1 MRSKSLCDFKSVSVL
16 GASGKMGRGIVL
28 LLVQLFFKLN
38 FKQKNTFKLVAIDL
52 SEEGLK
58 SMLSYIKAQSLKYAE
73 RNSDEITELYVEDF
87 PNDSE
92 EEYFKKYS
100 VDLLNYIQ
108 TSVSIESAI
117 HSELIFEAVV
127 EKLEIK
133 VEIIRKIESKT
144 TQEPFYFTNT
154 SSIPIRLIEQK
165 ALVKGRIIG
174 FHFYNPPPVQ
184 KLLEIIKTEN
194 CLKEMELLAE
204 KIAGSLKKTI
214 VYAPD
219 FTGFIGNGQFIRE
232 VSYAIG
238 LVERLVLI
246 NGLTN
251 AIYMVNEVTKRLLLR
266 PMGIFEVI
274 DYVGINV
281 CQFIM
286 EIMDGDFKN
295 EEFNNSILKRLLKQN
310 ILAGQD
316 SYGGIKNGIFKYESG
331 EIVGVYNRT
340 KYEGFDQLNF
350 DNLTLLTW
358 RDLKYKKD
366 LEAILSSH
374 FVHLSKSRSLAAKVA
389 VKYGK
394 ACDKIGRDL
403 ISNRQAFSEK
413 DINTVMV
420 LGFHH
425 LYGPINSFFI
435 DS

>member
-238 LVERLVLI
+238 LVERLILI

-316 SYGGIKNGIFKYESG
+316 SYGGVKNGIFKYESG

-366 LEAILSSH
+366 LEAILSGH

>member
-1 MRSKSLCDFKSVSVL
+1 
-16 GASGKMGRGIVL
+16 MGRGIVWL
-28 LLVQLFFKLN
+28 LAQWFFQLN
-38 FKQKNTFKLVAIDL
+38 FKQKNTINLVAIDL
-52 SEEGLK
+52 SEKGLN
-58 SMLSYIKAQSLKYAE
+58 SMLGYIKVQSLKYAE
-73 RNSDEITELYVEDF
+73 RNSTEIKQFYCEDF
-87 PNDSE
+87 PNKSN

-100 VDLLNYIQ
+100 EDLLNFIQ
-108 TSVSIESAI
+108 TSVLIESAI
-117 HSELIFEAVV
+117 NSDLIFEAVV

-133 VEIIRKIESKT
+133 AEIIRHIESKT
-144 TQEPFYFTNT
+144 TLEPYYFTNT
-154 SSIPIRLIEQK
+154 SSIPIGLIEKK
-165 ALVKGRIIG
+165 AKVKGRIIG

-184 KLLEIIKTEN
+184 KLLEIIKTDN
-194 CLKEMELLAE
+194 RSNEMANLAE
-204 KIAGSLKKTI
+204 KIANSLNKTI

-219 FTGFIGNGQFIRE
+219 VTGFIGNGQFIRE

-238 LVERLVLI
+238 LVESLVLI
-246 NGLTN
+246 NGFPN
-251 AIYMVNEVTKRLLLR
+251 AIYMVNEVTKKLLLR

-295 EEFNNSILKRLLKQN
+295 ETFNNSILKRLLKQN
-310 ILAGQD
+310 ILGGQD
-316 SYGGIKNGIFKYESG
+316 SYGKTKNGIFKYESG

-350 DNLTLLTW
+350 DRLTLLTW
-358 RDLKYKKD
+358 KDLKSKKD
-366 LEAILSSH
+366 LEATLSTH
-374 FVHLSKSRSLAAKVA
+374 FVGLSKSRSLAAKVA

-394 ACDKIGRDL
+394 ACNKIGKDL

-425 LYGPINSFFI
+425 LYGPINSFFF

>member
-204 KIAGSLKKTI
+204 KIASSLKKTI

-316 SYGGIKNGIFKYESG
+316 SYGGVKNGIFKYESG

>member
-316 SYGGIKNGIFKYESG
+316 SYGGVKNGIFKYESG